1 MQAKI
6 IREKISKEELSKLLG
21 ENHKT
26 MLKVDVDIKRGIISA
41 GGEWHSEGQELLV
54 KDGSSGAD
62 VWGCNFYPQNPAEI
76 RIQYNSHINI
86 KPALRYKSLSIE
98 DEELKKR
105 MRDIIEKLVLVDSE

>member
-41 GGEWHSEGQELLV
+41 GGEWHSEG
-54 KDGSSGAD
+54 
-62 VWGCNFYPQNPAEI
+62 
-76 RIQYNSHINI
+76 
-86 KPALRYKSLSIE
+86 
-98 DEELKKR
+98 
-105 MRDIIEKLVLVDSE
+105 